1 MKTPTVKMLGLIASL
16 LLSVTA
22 QASDRWET
30 LRAINWVENP
40 TNHTRRGAFGELGP
54 YQFRPQTWR
63 MHTTK
68 PFAWA
73 VERAHADEVAVK
85 HYEWLRRE
93 LREAG
98 IDPSPYNIAL
108 AWNSGLGAVTN
119 GRVPRVTYDYANRVS
134 NLVAEQKSRQ
144 TAGVVTLAS
153 SPKRGR
159 PAPKPA
165 AMAFNVNKAPLLVF
179 NPKGSVFSLPAPLSE
194 PAVTGDIPVVR
205 ASASGSLWPLAAL
218 PPAKTE
224 TPFVVGAAT
233 PMFALPE

>member
-1 MKTPTVKMLGLIASL
+1 MKTPSVKFVGLALFL
-16 LLSVTA
+16 LLGSMA
-22 QASDRWET
+22 QATDRWET

-63 MHTTK
+63 MHTKK

-119 GRVPRVTYDYANRVS
+119 GRVPRATYDYANRVA
-134 NLVAEQKSRQ
+134 NLVGDQKARQ
-144 TAGVVTLAS
+144 TARIAAP
-153 SPKRGR
+153 SPAFRTVR
-159 PAPKPA
+159 SEPRQTA
-165 AMAFNVNKAPLLVF
+165 AAFDLHRVPRLVF
-179 NPKGSVFSLPAPLSE
+179 NPAKSTFMLPAPLEE
-194 PAVTGDIPVVR
+194 PAVFGEIPVVR
-205 ASASGSLWPLAAL
+205 VSAPEIML
-218 PPAKTE
+218 PTAQRPVRSAGYS
-224 TPFVVGAAT
+224 VVGAAT